1 MASIDIDALLGRF
14 AVETAAVEVIPDIGV
29 EGHFAGAQAD
39 LADAVYITSNLW
51 RCKKANR
58 VNDCFGA
65 AYLQISECLHGNPT
79 YKVED
84 TTAKGTHTIECQW
97 CTTPFEPEQHNF
109 VDKVCTVC
117 GVTETFGTGV
127 KEVRSEEVKS
137 EKWAGAWYNIDG
149 RKLNEKPTTKGVY
162 ISRGKKVVIK

>member
-1 MASIDIDALLGRF
+1 MASIDIDALLRRHAIEFPTIQVVPG
-14 AVETAAVEVIPDIGV
+14 VGV

-97 CTTPFEPEQHNF
+97 
-109 VDKVCTVC
+109 
-117 GVTETFGTGV
+117 
-127 KEVRSEEVKS
+127 
-137 EKWAGAWYNIDG
+137 YNIDG

-162 ISRGKKVVIK
+162 ISRGKKVVIR